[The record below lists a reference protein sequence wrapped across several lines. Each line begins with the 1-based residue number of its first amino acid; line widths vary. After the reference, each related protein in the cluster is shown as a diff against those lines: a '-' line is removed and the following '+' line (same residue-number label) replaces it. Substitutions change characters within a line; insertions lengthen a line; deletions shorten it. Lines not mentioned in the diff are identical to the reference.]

1 MRKIKKTKHIKVSQI
16 LTYFLI
22 YSILISG
29 AIIMLFPYGW
39 MVTTSFKSQG
49 EVFRFP
55 PSLLPEH
62 FTFMN
67 YIEAW
72 TSAPLGRFFLNSLFI
87 SIIVTAV
94 VVIITSLAGYAFAR
108 LRFWGKKFIFY
119 FLFTS
124 LISPGFASY
133 IPNFLLIKMLG
144 LYNTYLA
151 LILPYIGWNIVLPT
165 LLLKGFFLSIPSSLE
180 DAAKIDGCS
189 PLQIYYKIML
199 PLAKPG
205 LITIAIFTW
214 LFSWD
219 EFSWALT
226 ATSSMDMRTMPVGMT
241 LFQTQYYTLWLQ
253 LTAAAVMCSLPTI
266 IFFVLLQKYFVPT
279 LTFSAYKG

>member
-1 MRKIKKTKHIKVSQI
+1 MRKIKKIKYIKISQI
-16 LTYFLI
+16 LIYFTI
-22 YSILISG
+22 YSILIGG

-39 MVTTSFKSQG
+39 MVATSFKSQG

-55 PSLLPEH
+55 PSLLPER

-87 SIIVTAV
+87 SIIVTV
-94 VVIITSLAGYAFAR
+94 VVVFITSLAGYAFAR
-108 LRFWGKKFIFY
+108 LRFRGKNFIFY

-253 LTAAAVMCSLPTI
+253 LSAAAVMCSLPTI
-266 IFFVLLQKYFVPT
+266 IFFILLQKYFVPT